1 MKTTDAKRC
10 FAPAKINLFLHV
22 GDRRADGYHALLS
35 LIVFAAVGDTLSL
48 KPAGAFSLSL
58 EGPFAKT
65 LQSESD
71 NLVLKAAGALEIWAK
86 AHGHKTEPVA
96 FSLEKNLPIAS
107 GIGGGSSDAAAAL
120 HLLKQHWS
128 LPIAAGELA
137 SLGLTLGA
145 DIPVCLHAKSALV
158 SGIGEIVEPVETL
171 PPCWLVLVNPGVA
184 VPTAE
189 VFRRLTARSFAVAPP
204 FASATARELAMRLDQ
219 TTNDLAP
226 PAKTIAPVIMQAEN
240 ALVATDGCLI
250 ARMSGS
256 GATCFGLYATKESA
270 EAAARAISGKHPGW
284 WVKAASALG

>member
-1 MKTTDAKRC
+1 MTTQSNTR

-22 GDRRADGYHALLS
+22 GDKRADGYHKLVS
-35 LIVFAAVGDTLSL
+35 LIVFAGAGDRLTLHPAREFAL
-48 KPAGAFSLSL
+48 KL
-58 EGPFAKT
+58 EGPFAKA
-65 LQSESD
+65 LEGEGD
-71 NLVLKAAGALEIWAK
+71 NLVLKAARALQAWGRER
-86 AHGHKTEPVA
+86 GHKVEPVA
-96 FSLEKNLPIAS
+96 FTLEKNLPIAS

-128 LPIAAGELA
+128 LPISAGELA
-137 SLGLTLGA
+137 RLGLTLGA
-145 DIPVCLHAKSALV
+145 DIPVCLHAKPALV

-171 PPCWLVLVNPGVA
+171 PPSWLVLINPGVA

-189 VFRRLTARSFAVAPP
+189 VFKRLIARSFAVAPP
-204 FASATARELAMRLDQ
+204 FASTSARELAMRLDQ

-256 GATCFGLYATKESA
+256 GATCFGLYASRQSA
-270 EAAARAISGKHPGW
+270 DAAAGRIAAAHPTW
-284 WVKAASALG
+284 WVKAASVQ

>member
-1 MKTTDAKRC
+1 MAASATPASSARTSPPRAFGRYELRQLLGKSAGSMAWLAFDPRLGQEVMLTLPRVQPHDA
-10 FAPAKINLFLHV
+10 
-22 GDRRADGYHALLS
+22 
-35 LIVFAAVGDTLSL
+35 
-48 KPAGAFSLSL
+48 
-58 EGPFAKT
+58 E
-65 LQSESD
+65 
-71 NLVLKAAGALEIWAK
+71 ALELRLREMKQAARLNHPNL
-86 AHGHKTEPVA
+86 AHVIEVGVQ
-96 FSLEKNLPIAS
+96 
-107 GIGGGSSDAAAAL
+107 D
-120 HLLKQHWS
+120 HW
-128 LPIAAGELA
+128 PYLA
-137 SLGLTLGA
+137 CDRALGLTLGA